1 MPPIHRSTDPP
12 IHRST
17 DFSKRKYLEMIDLPS
32 VGSRRRERPFFLIFP
47 AADWSLYCALYHRR
61 RQRPRTW
68 PRILQLEFD
77 IFSGFSFLFFSF
89 LFFFFCTIDTV
100 NSPLF
105 RFPDENNQSGS
116 GNSSNIY
123 KLVNLYIKDVTG
135 FLSAAG

>member
-1 MPPIHRSTDPP
+1 VSGP
-12 IHRST
+12 
-17 DFSKRKYLEMIDLPS
+17 FSS
-32 VGSRRRERPFFLIFP
+32 FSRQLIGRCIARCITAGGNGPELGPEFCNLNLIF
-47 AADWSLYCALYHRR
+47 SLA
-61 RQRPRTW
+61 
-68 PRILQLEFD
+68 
-77 IFSGFSFLFFSF
+77 FLFFSF